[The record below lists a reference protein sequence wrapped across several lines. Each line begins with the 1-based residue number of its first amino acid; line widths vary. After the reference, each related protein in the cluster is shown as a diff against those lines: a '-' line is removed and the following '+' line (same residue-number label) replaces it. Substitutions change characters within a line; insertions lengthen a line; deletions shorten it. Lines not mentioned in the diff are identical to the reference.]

1 MEKQKNANKVASPE
15 KEDVLII
22 ERHESI
28 AIITLNRPQVL
39 NARNQAMR
47 QALVETC
54 QELEND
60 ATVQAIILTGS
71 GTRSFST
78 GLDLAELAKNYAKQS
93 SGMIVGEWNDISQ
106 VTNFPKPTIA
116 AINGLAVGG
125 GLELCL
131 ACDIRI
137 SAEGARLGFVELRRG
152 TIPGNGGTQRLS
164 RLIGGPRTLELRLT
178 AELIAASKAESF
190 GLVNTVVPDKQLK
203 NTALEWANTISKQ
216 APLALIAAKKAVWE
230 GYDMKI
236 ETALDLEKS
245 IAARLRNSEDFK
257 EGVNAFR
264 EKRNPI
270 WKGI

>member
-1 MEKQKNANKVASPE
+1 MEKQENTNKVANSE
-15 KEDVLII
+15 NEDVLIV
-22 ERHESI
+22 ERHEAV

-54 QELEND
+54 QKLEKD
-60 ATVQAIILTGS
+60 ATVQAIILTGG
-71 GTRSFST
+71 GTRAFST
-78 GLDLAELAKNYAKQS
+78 GLDLAELAKNSAKQNP
-93 SGMIVGEWNDISQ
+93 GMIVGEWNDISQ
-106 VTNFPKPTIA
+106 VANFSKPTIA

-137 SAEGARLGFVELRRG
+137 AAEGARLGLVELRRG

-164 RLIGGPRTLELRLT
+164 RLIGVPRTLELLLT
-178 AELIAASKAESF
+178 AELISASKAENF

-216 APLALIAAKKAVWE
+216 APLALIAAKKVVWE
-230 GYDMKI
+230 GSNIDI
-236 ETALDLEKS
+236 EAALDLEKS
-245 IAARLRNSEDFK
+245 IAAKLRNSEDFK

-264 EKRNPI
+264 EKRNPA